1 MRVADK
7 IMVTMAVGQ
16 DSLQMLRQPFPE
28 LGSDGAGVRYVT
40 VILRGSVDYGAHY
53 VIRITIHSLANS
65 NPIIESLNH
74 KES

>member
-1 MRVADK
+1 MVAEK
-7 IMVTMAVGQ
+7 IMLTMAVGQ
-16 DSLQMLRQPFPE
+16 DSLQMLRQPIPE

-40 VILRGSVDYGAHY
+40 VVLRGPVDYGAHR
-53 VIRITIHSLANS
+53 VIRITIYGLADS